1 MARYV
6 RQRDARNRRDRARYP
21 ERATERAA
29 ERVRRNA
36 ETARIARRPRQRA
49 DSPTAEFERA
59 LDRAS
64 AEYMAAG

>member
-6 RQRDARNRRDRARYP
+6 RQRDARNRRDRARYH
-21 ERATERAA
+21 ERAA
-29 ERVRRNA
+29 ERAAERARRNA
-36 ETARIARRPRQRA
+36 EIVRRPRQRA